1 MAATIRS
8 FQSRRD
14 RLTTKQ
20 NEQLRL
26 DLTRS
31 ATDLGIGDELLSPLI
46 AAIDQHTASQ
56 KRWPFIMIGPKQ
68 NREVLRWLRH
78 NSKRPQAAAELWAL
92 LFTAIRSDTGEVV
105 LTRDDIAD
113 ELGIAPGNVSRIIS
127 ELESIDAVMRRRDGR
142 RVRYFVNPRAATHLA
157 GAERDKA
164 QADAPEIDPRQLDMV
179 TLLDD
184 YRAAKERA

>member
-1 MAATIRS
+1 
-8 FQSRRD
+8 
-14 RLTTKQ
+14 
-20 NEQLRL
+20 
-26 DLTRS
+26 
-31 ATDLGIGDELLSPLI
+31 
-46 AAIDQHTASQ
+46 
-56 KRWPFIMIGPKQ
+56 MIGPKQ